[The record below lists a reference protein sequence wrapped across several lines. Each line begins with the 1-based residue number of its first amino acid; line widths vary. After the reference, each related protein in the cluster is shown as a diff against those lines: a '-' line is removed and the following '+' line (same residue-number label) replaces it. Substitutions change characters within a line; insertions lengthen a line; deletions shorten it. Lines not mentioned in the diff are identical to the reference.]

1 MKKKFCIV
9 LSVLVG
15 LYLISAVVAWLMVP
29 KMCADMERRLFGV
42 RLEAARVEQDQ
53 ILLSQRIRAI
63 TEQTLGKGGAK
74 EQEIAALLADP
85 DINRLAHVYLGADWA
100 IQRSGLLG
108 AVSHLRGQFSL
119 QKHDRESA
127 QKRMDK
133 RKADLERRV
142 KELESRKRNIIMRIG
157 MVGNHSSGRMAMQA
171 ELDDV
176 ERQLMH
182 CRDRHDHW
190 DTEAWNDVRRDKIDE
205 TFAEAH
211 AKTESE
217 VFRVVSE
224 YQDNTVGTLSRVMA
238 ERLARLKVEANK
250 PDRLRRFMSVFN
262 IWPLNR
268 IGRMPLGEEDAGTI

>member
-1 MKKKFCIV
+1 MKKFCIV

-15 LYLISAVVAWLMVP
+15 LYLISAVVAWLIVP
-29 KMCADMERRLFGV
+29 KMCADMERRLFVV
-42 RLEAARVEQDQ
+42 RLEPARVEQGQ

-74 EQEIAALLADP
+74 EQEVAALLADP

-108 AVSHLRGQFSL
+108 AVSHLRDQFSL
-119 QKHDRESA
+119 QKHDRESV

-142 KELESRKRNIIMRIG
+142 KELERRKRNIVMRIG
-157 MVGNHSSGRMAMQA
+157 MVGNHSNGRISIQA

-176 ERQLMH
+176 ERQLKH
-182 CRDRHDHW
+182 CRDMRDHW
-190 DTEAWNDVRRDKIDE
+190 DAEAWTDVRRDKIDE

-211 AKTESE
+211 TKMESE

-224 YQDNTVGTLSRVMA
+224 YQNNTVGTLSRVMA

-268 IGRMPLGEEDAGTI
+268 ISRMPLGEEDAGTI